1 MSLRMWLSASVL
13 AVGVAAGLH
22 PVAGADDSKP
32 AVYSFG
38 TLKTP
43 AVEAARA
50 QAQAWLEGVG
60 KADDASAP
68 PSRRSGTR
76 PTGVRSWSASA
87 RRWPWAAPT
96 RPGS

>member
-1 MSLRMWLSASVL
+1 MWLSASVL
-13 AVGVAAGLH
+13 AVGVAAGL
-22 PVAGADDSKP
+22 PGVAGADDSKP

-43 AVEAARA
+43 TVEAARA

-60 KADDASAP
+60 KTDDASRTAFQAIWDAADC
-68 PSRRSGTR
+68 
-76 PTGVRSWSASA
+76 RSWSASA